1 MNAPDGAAAA
11 AAEAFRASAQA
22 FNDTAM
28 LLFEAARQ
36 AATQADPA
44 ERARQFSAAL
54 QGVQPQ
60 ISALWAAGPWGA
72 ANWAGPAWQAPG
84 AAGSAIG
91 AAPASPAAM
100 GPTREQQLALQRLQ
114 QLTMQYVQ
122 QQAALSTRWGEVL
135 QRALQQLGERIASG
149 WAPGAP
155 PPEPRA
161 LYDAWIECAEAN
173 FSAAAHSPEWID
185 AQTALANTGAQLRL
199 EQRALLES
207 AARQLDL
214 PTRAEL
220 DAVHRQLRALQAE
233 LRAARAPQPAPRPA
247 RARKPT
253 RR

>member
-1 MNAPDGAAAA
+1 MTTPDAAAAA
-11 AAEAFRASAQA
+11 AAEAFRASARA
-22 FNDTAM
+22 FNDTAL

-60 ISALWAAGPWGA
+60 IAALWSAGPWGTT
-72 ANWAGPAWQAPG
+72 NWAGPAWQAPG
-84 AAGSAIG
+84 AAGNAVGAG
-91 AAPASPAAM
+91 AAEPAAV
-100 GPTREQQLALQRLQ
+100 GPMREQQLALQRLQ
-114 QLTMQYVQ
+114 RLTTQYVQ
-122 QQAALSTRWGEVL
+122 QQAALSARWGEVL
-135 QRALQQLGERIASG
+135 QRALQQLGERVAAG
-149 WAPGAP
+149 WEPGAP

-161 LYDAWIECAEAN
+161 LYDAWIECAEAS
-173 FSAAAHSPEWID
+173 FSAAAHGPAWIE
-185 AQTALANTGAQLRL
+185 AQTALTNTGAQLRL

-233 LRAARAPQPAPRPA
+233 LRAAHARPPAPRTA

-253 RR
+253 PR